1 MVRTD
6 EIYFLTNFKL
16 YYTVLLSK
24 HSVVWQI
31 ASRVEI
37 LYFLNSSPPPPQLLT
52 TTILFFFFSII
63 VYYRILSMISVL
75 YTIGPY
81 CLSPPFFFLFFC
93 FYEFDSQ
100 IPHVNGIMQC
110 LFLKCIHV
118 VLLNTAGFPYMFSL
132 NVLHCVHAH
141 LLLFPFTHCWTLRLF
156 PYFGFSEECCSE
168 HGSTDTTSRAWF
180 HFICFIYIA
189 RCGIAGSN
197 GDSC

>member
-1 MVRTD
+1 MCFLLTILTLIIAFLMVFFYMDHLKFLNLIMVRTD

-81 CLSPPFFFLFFC
+81 CLSPPFFFLFF
-93 FYEFDSQ
+93 
-100 IPHVNGIMQC
+100 
-110 LFLKCIHV
+110 
-118 VLLNTAGFPYMFSL
+118 
-132 NVLHCVHAH
+132 
-141 LLLFPFTHCWTLRLF
+141 LLLWVWFLDTSCKWNHAMFVFKMYPCCLVEYCRISLYVQSECAPLCARASSSFPIHPLL
-156 PYFGFSEECCSE
+156 
-168 HGSTDTTSRAWF
+168 
-180 HFICFIYIA
+180 
-189 RCGIAGSN
+189 
-197 GDSC
+197 DS

>member
-1 MVRTD
+1 MHNKHVFNLRKVCFLLTILTLIIAFLMVFFYMDHLKFLNLIMVRTD

-93 FYEFDSQ
+93 FYEFDS
-100 IPHVNGIMQC
+100 
-110 LFLKCIHV
+110 
-118 VLLNTAGFPYMFSL
+118 
-132 NVLHCVHAH
+132 
-141 LLLFPFTHCWTLRLF
+141 
-156 PYFGFSEECCSE
+156 
-168 HGSTDTTSRAWF
+168 
-180 HFICFIYIA
+180 
-189 RCGIAGSN
+189 
-197 GDSC
+197 